1 VDTFKENRLVVK
13 SNDLIEA
20 SYKLTL
26 QEARIV
32 LLLAS
37 MINREDDDF
46 KLYQIK
52 VKDFAKFVGV
62 DKNKNIYKQLA
73 QITEKLGKRTLTI
86 KKEGSVLQM
95 GWLASSEYFFNE
107 GYVELE
113 FSDKLKPY
121 LLQLKDRF
129 TKYQLSSVL
138 ELKSFY
144 AIRLYELVKQWE
156 KLKTRTVEVQELR
169 LALGIPDNKYK
180 QYGHFKDRVLSS
192 ARDEINSKTETY
204 FDFTEIKKG
213 LKVVM
218 LKFEIHPNFNKPHQ
232 IIEPPKVEKVKNSP
246 LYQQLTEY
254 FCLNP
259 KSALEIINN
268 YPESQ
273 ILENIEYVKHQQGKG
288 KIKDIAPYTIKA
300 IQENYKLQL
309 SLFDTEK
316 QAAQR
321 EKINQEIEQ
330 EKEEDLKKEYYQYRF
345 DEINKYQDSLS
356 DEELDQINLECQQK
370 VEKEK
375 GKKGRSSSKMYI
387 KIEKERYFVSQAGI
401 LDFENWKVL
410 KKVIELG

>member
-1 VDTFKENRLVVK
+1 MDTFKENRLVVK

-26 QEARIV
+26 QEARII

-37 MINREDDDF
+37 MINKEDDGF

-62 DKNKNIYKQLA
+62 DKNKNIYNQLA
-73 QITEKLGKRTLTI
+73 QITEKLGKRTLSI
-86 KKEGSVLQM
+86 KKEGSILQM

-138 ELKSFY
+138 GLKSFY
-144 AIRLYELVKQWE
+144 SIRLYELLKQWE

-169 LALGIPDNKYK
+169 NALGIPDNKYK
-180 QYGHFKDRVLSS
+180 QYGHFKDRVLNS
-192 ARDEINSKTETY
+192 ARKEINNKTETC

-218 LKFEIHPNFNKPHQ
+218 LKFEIRPNDNKPHH
-232 IIEPPKVEKVKNSP
+232 ILEPPKVEKVKNTP
-246 LYQQLTEY
+246 LYQQLTEF
-254 FCLNP
+254 FCINP
-259 KSALEIINN
+259 KIALELINK

-273 ILENIEYVKHQQGKG
+273 ILENIEYVKHQHSKG
-288 KIKDIAPYTIKA
+288 KIKDIAPYTVKA
-300 IQENYKLQL
+300 IKENYKLQL

-316 QAAQR
+316 QKAQK
-321 EKINQEIEQ
+321 EKIKIEIEQ
-330 EKEEDLKKEYYQYRF
+330 QKEEDLKKEYFLYRF
-345 DEINKYQDSLS
+345 DEINKYQGSLTE
-356 DEELDQINLECQQK
+356 EELKKIDLECQKK
-370 VEKEK
+370 VEQEK
-375 GKKGRSSSKMYI
+375 GKKGRTANKMSV
-387 KIEKERYFVSQAGI
+387 KMEKEKYLMAQADI
-401 LDFENWKVL
+401 LDFEKWENL
-410 KKVIELG
+410 KKP

>member
-37 MINREDDDF
+37 MINRDDDGF

-52 VKDFAKFVGV
+52 VKDFAKFIGV

-73 QITEKLGKRTLTI
+73 QITEKLGKRTLSI
-86 KKEGSVLQM
+86 KKEGSILQM
-95 GWLASSEYFFNE
+95 AWLASSEYFFNE

-144 AIRLYELVKQWE
+144 AIRLYELLKQWE
-156 KLKTRTVEVQELR
+156 KMKTRTVEVQELR

-180 QYGHFKDRVLSS
+180 QYGHFKNRVLNS
-192 ARDEINSKTETY
+192 ARKEINNKTETY
-204 FDFTEIKKG
+204 FDFTEIKRG

-218 LKFEIHPNFNKPHQ
+218 LKFEIQPNHNKPHK
-232 IIEPPKVEKVKNSP
+232 IIQPPKVEKVKNSP

-254 FCLNP
+254 CCINP
-259 KSALEIINN
+259 KVALEIINT
-268 YPESQ
+268 YPEKQ
-273 ILENIEYVKHQQGKG
+273 IIENIEYVKHQHSSG
-288 KIKDIAPYTIKA
+288 KIKDIAPYTLKA
-300 IQENYKLQL
+300 IKDNYKLQL

-316 QAAQR
+316 QKNQSEKR
-321 EKINQEIEQ
+321 EQDIEQ
-330 EKEEDLKKEYYQYRF
+330 QKEEDLKTEYILYRF
-345 DEINKYQDSLS
+345 DVIQKYQDSLTE
-356 DEELDQINLECQQK
+356 EELNQIAIECQLK
-370 VEKEK
+370 VDKENCEK
-375 GKKGRSSSKMYI
+375 GRAAKKMFF
-387 KIEKERYFVSQAGI
+387 KIEKEKYFIAQADI
-401 LDFENWKVL
+401 LDFEKWKIS
-410 KKVIELG
+410 KKS

>member
-37 MINREDDDF
+37 MINRDDDGF

-52 VKDFAKFVGV
+52 VKDFAKFVGI

-73 QITEKLGKRTLTI
+73 QITEKLGKRTLSI

-144 AIRLYELVKQWE
+144 AIRLYELLKQWE

-169 LALGIPDNKYK
+169 HALGIPDNKYK
-180 QYGHFKDRVLSS
+180 QYGHFKDRVLNS
-192 ARDEINSKTETY
+192 AQNEINSKTETY

-218 LKFEIHPNFNKPHQ
+218 LKFEIQSNLNKPHQ
-232 IIEPPKVEKVKNSP
+232 IIVPPKVEKVKNTP

-259 KSALEIINN
+259 KSALEIIND

-273 ILENIEYVKHQQGKG
+273 ILENIEYVKHQQSKG
-288 KIKDIAPYTIKA
+288 KINDIAPYTIKA
-300 IQENYKLQL
+300 IKENYKLQL

-316 QAAQR
+316 QAAQK
-321 EKINQEIEQ
+321 EKIKQEIEQ
-330 EKEEDLKKEYYQYRF
+330 QKEEDLKKEYNQYRL
-345 DEINKYQDSLS
+345 DGIQKYQDSLS
-356 DEELDQINLECQQK
+356 EEELNQINIDCQRK

-375 GKKGRSSSKMYI
+375 SKKGRATSKMYLI
-387 KIEKERYFVSQAGI
+387 LEKERYFVDQAGI
-401 LDFENWKVL
+401 LDFENWRDL
-410 KKVIELG
+410 KK

>member
-37 MINREDDDF
+37 MINRDDDGF

-52 VKDFAKFVGV
+52 VKDFAKFVGI

-73 QITEKLGKRTLTI
+73 QITEKLGKRTLSI

-144 AIRLYELVKQWE
+144 AIRLYELLKQWE

-169 LALGIPDNKYK
+169 HALGIPDNKYK
-180 QYGHFKDRVLSS
+180 QYGHFKDRVLNS
-192 ARDEINSKTETY
+192 AQNEINSKTETY

-218 LKFEIHPNFNKPHQ
+218 LKFEIQPNFNKPHQ
-232 IIEPPKVEKVKNSP
+232 IIVPPKVEKVKNTP

-259 KSALEIINN
+259 KSALEIIND

-273 ILENIEYVKHQQGKG
+273 ILENIEYVKHQQSKG
-288 KIKDIAPYTIKA
+288 KINDIAPYTIKA
-300 IQENYKLQL
+300 IKENYKLQL

-316 QAAQR
+316 QAAQK
-321 EKINQEIEQ
+321 EKIKQEIEQ
-330 EKEEDLKKEYYQYRF
+330 QKEEDLKKEYNQYRL
-345 DEINKYQDSLS
+345 DGIQKYQDSLS
-356 DEELDQINLECQQK
+356 EEELNQINIDCQRK

-375 GKKGRSSSKMYI
+375 SKKGRATSKMYLI
-387 KIEKERYFVSQAGI
+387 LEKERYFVDQAGI
-401 LDFENWKVL
+401 LDFENWRDL
-410 KKVIELG
+410 KK